1 MSGDKENG
9 LRKPDGSLIRQLEL
23 YRDSGY
29 YPFHMPGHKRN
40 MPPEAGE
47 VLQAAAGLDITE
59 IDGFDDFH
67 CPEGVI
73 ARAQELADEVNR
85 AAARACV
92 KPLALSDWRQIPEG
106 RYLAIQGTKVGLAPD
121 SDRAPIEEEGFY
133 RLIHTGCDLVYRP
146 ARTKFMRLVEEAGG
160 RAYNGLKMLLY
171 QGIEAYELWTGVS
184 VTESQAEICY
194 ARMKKELF
202 QDE

>member
-59 IDGFDDFH
+59 IDGFDDLH
-67 CPEGVI
+67 QPEGI
-73 ARAQELADEVNR
+73 LHLAQERAAEVFGADETFFSGER
-85 AAARACV
+85 LYGRD
-92 KPLALSDWRQIPEG
+92 SDGSIRCGQEG
-106 RYLAIQGTKVGLAPD
+106 RKSPCG
-121 SDRAPIEEEGFY
+121 EE
-133 RLIHTGCDLVYRP
+133 L
-146 ARTKFMRLVEEAGG
+146 
-160 RAYNGLKMLLY
+160 
-171 QGIEAYELWTGVS
+171 S
-184 VTESQAEICY
+184 
-194 ARMKKELF
+194 
-202 QDE
+202 